1 MRKKFLLFFGEDMNN
16 KILEKEKKYL
26 STVHKVIDE
35 NYEKS
40 QSTYTDNLKQIQ
52 NYKKYFAENFYEIN
66 KDGGEIAEINLQIES
81 LEQNNIALTKLVNR
95 LKKQKKSPFFG
106 KFDFKAD
113 NEKEPTSYY
122 IGIGHLQNEMHDNL
136 VYDWRADISSLYYDD
151 VLGRTSYTCPSGEIE
166 GELTLKRQFK
176 IEQGNMRY

>member
-40 QSTYTDNLKQIQ
+40 QTTYTDNLKQIQ

-66 KDGGEIAEINLQIES
+66 KDGGEIAEINLQIER
-81 LEQNNIALTKLVNR
+81 V
-95 LKKQKKSPFFG
+95 
-106 KFDFKAD
+106 
-113 NEKEPTSYY
+113 
-122 IGIGHLQNEMHDNL
+122 
-136 VYDWRADISSLYYDD
+136 
-151 VLGRTSYTCPSGEIE
+151 
-166 GELTLKRQFK
+166 
-176 IEQGNMRY
+176 